1 MINYVVLR
9 MQFWRLLGFADMASQ
24 NRLVKVLSTLVASMT
39 IGAIVLMALGNNP
52 PSAGPFSLSAYRRLD
67 AVEQAV
73 GLQTP
78 QQPERWDRIEV
89 FYSGTKAG
97 NIEQLA
103 SLEGLA
109 SAEELNCHFC
119 LCNGLG
125 GENGGIQP
133 TERWR
138 RQWSCIPTYKWYG
151 TGQTIRIC
159 VIADDVTAGATDFQR
174 KRVMALI
181 DTLCRKFNILATAV
195 YLPQN
200 W

>member
-1 MINYVVLR
+1 MINYVVLN

-39 IGAIVLMALGNNP
+39 VGAIVLMALGNNP

-67 AVEQAV
+67 VVEQAV

-78 QQPERWDRIEV
+78 QQAERWDRIEV

-103 SLEGLA
+103 SLDGLA
-109 SAEELNCHFC
+109 TAEELNCHFC

-125 GENGGIQP
+125 GENGSIQP

-138 RQWSCIPTYKWYG
+138 RQWSCIPTHKWYG

-159 VIADDVTAGATDFQR
+159 VIADGVTTGATDLER

-195 YLPQN
+195 YLPRN